1 MKKVPFSKFQYGLE
15 AASLFLL
22 LYQGWYLLTG
32 WDSIPN
38 QIPAHYNAAG
48 IPDRWDGKGSLLMLF
63 GICFLIYLLIT
74 VISYFPATWNAPVKI
89 TAANEQFV
97 YGNLSRML
105 SIIKLSIIGCFTYIN
120 IRSAQG
126 GSLGA
131 WFMIIFLL
139 AMFGSMVYY
148 ILKIVRGAKKLQ

>member
-1 MKKVPFSKFQYGLE
+1 MKKVPLSKFQYGME
-15 AASLFLL
+15 AVSLLLL
-22 LYQGWYLLTG
+22 LYQGWYLLAA
-32 WDSIPN
+32 WDSIPD
-38 QIPAHYNAAG
+38 QIPTHFNAAG
-48 IPDRWDGKGSLLMLF
+48 IPNGWGGKETLPVLF
-63 GICFLIYLLIT
+63 GVCLLLNLLIT
-74 VISYFPATWNAPVKI
+74 VLSFFPKTWNVPVKI

-105 SIIKLSIIGCFTYIN
+105 STIKLSIIGCFTYTN

-131 WFMIIFLL
+131 WFIIIFLL

-148 ILKIVRGAKKLQ
+148 ILKIVQGAKKFQ